1 MTFPYSDVFSASGSV
16 NRAILLSERTQLI
29 AIKAM
34 QTAEIRENWDEMT
47 DLSWDDLED
56 YIGSALEEILTVQ
69 EAGMTA
75 NYQEVERT
83 TTQAVPANTLTKIS
97 FANPSGLPD
106 GDVNVPIFTGGI
118 CTVTARAYVG
128 AGSAGLQYA
137 RLLHNGSVIAKDD
150 NRSNSTLQYFELT
163 HVLEVDDG
171 DTFSVEVFAL
181 NGTTVQASE
190 FTPKISMV
198 IIEAAP

>member
-1 MTFPYSDVFSASGSV
+1 MPIPTPNIAHNAPVVGDVLHNISLNYHWRQIVGGQLSRLLHRKYWTGTEV
-16 NRAILLSERTQLI
+16 EIDTAINQLQDLI
-29 AIKAM
+29 HDLY
-34 QTAEIRENWDEMT
+34 TTEITTM
-47 DLSWDDLED
+47 
-56 YIGSALEEILTVQ
+56 
-69 EAGMTA
+69 A

-83 TTQAVPANTLTKIS
+83 TTQVIPANTLTKIS

-106 GDVNVPIFTGGI
+106 GDVNVPILDSGI
-118 CTVTARAYVG
+118 CTVTARAYVQ
-128 AGSAGLQYA
+128 AGSTGLQYA

-150 NRSNSTLQYFELT
+150 NRSNGTLQYFEFA

-171 DTFSVEVFAL
+171 DTFSVEIYAL

-198 IIEAAP
+198 IIE